1 MGRGRCILPT
11 IIHVIYWKR
20 MAGGS
25 TECTVA
31 TAKYKHPTN
40 PNVVTVP
47 GKESDDIPS
56 GTLHNILRKSGRK
69 EVR

>member
-1 MGRGRCILPT
+1 MKVREVIKLLEADGWWLERMRGSPRQ
-11 IIHVIYWKR
+11 
-20 MAGGS
+20 
-25 TECTVA
+25 
-31 TAKYKHPTN
+31 YKQLTN

-56 GTLHNILRKSGRK
+56 GTLHNILRKSGLT

>member
-1 MGRGRCILPT
+1 MKVREVIKRLEADGWWLERMRGCHRQ
-11 IIHVIYWKR
+11 
-20 MAGGS
+20 
-25 TECTVA
+25 
-31 TAKYKHPTN
+31 YKHRTN

-56 GTLHNILRKSGRK
+56 GTLQNILRKSGLK